1 MANAPTLPDN
11 APFAANQRAWINGFL
26 AGLLNDPDAPAA
38 ARTATAFPVSE
49 AAPSPS
55 PAAEPE
61 DFPWHDPA
69 LELDDRM
76 ALAEGRSR
84 ARVLMAAMAQLDCGQ
99 CGYLCETYSEAIAR
113 GDEKDLTRGAPG
125 GNPPA
130 RKLKEFLSPDGVPA
144 PPVSAVPAAA
154 APAPAAVPPIAASP
168 GTNGRAAIAPAAL

>member
-99 CGYLCETYSEAIAR
+99 CGYLCQTYSEAIAR
-113 GDEKDLTRGAPG
+113 GDEKDLTRCQPG
-125 GNPPA
+125 GKATA
-130 RKLKEFLSPDGVPA
+130 RKLKEILATPDAA
-144 PPVSAVPAAA
+144 PSA
-154 APAPAAVPPIAASP
+154 APAAPAGPAA
-168 GTNGRAAIAPAAL
+168 PAV